1 MVSDSIFDS
10 DSVHTKRAQPQTVDE
25 PTLRLVPNPTVGEV
39 QVMGAGGEVSEVL
52 VLDMK
57 GRQVAYIEHTDRF
70 DVSGLPSG
78 TYIIR
83 VRTRSSEDTEQITYL
98 KLVKE

>member
-1 MVSDSIFDS
+1 MSIY
-10 DSVHTKRAQPQTVDE
+10 
-25 PTLRLVPNPTVGEV
+25 PNPTAGEV
-39 QVMGAGGEVSEVL
+39 QVMGAAGEVSEVL